1 MGHCRRPPAF
11 SLVCD
16 FGDRHVAI
24 FTSQVD
30 NAITLSAG
38 AFDASASTGGGTVNG
53 GSERVALLRLLN
65 FRTRDLEMLEG
76 CGVKIRQH
84 MIFQQGRTPAARVL
98 ESFHQKTIRCQG
110 TLQLPL
116 VRSGTSMRSGSDR
129 CSLSSL
135 ESNST

>member
-1 MGHCRRPPAF
+1 M
-11 SLVCD
+11 
-16 FGDRHVAI
+16 AI

-53 GSERVALLRLLN
+53 GLERAALLLN

-110 TLQLPL
+110 PLQLPL
-116 VRSGTSMRSGSDR
+116 VRSGSSMRSGSDR